1 MIRFFGRCL
10 ALGLVFAAL
19 SGCGTNGQAIKPD
32 ASGYLA
38 TTGNGQAERAQTD
51 VAEKIDLKEFKPLA
65 LVTGSD
71 FIIQQVRYLGYFDQV
86 MDLPELQ
93 RRIVEKNLQDKVP
106 SMSDRIGI
114 NNAAR
119 YYAKFLWI
127 HFDVEKRD
135 GRTFI
140 KLVATDPTSLKDLF
154 VAERKFTVQPYV
166 GSDQTLWYP
175 LFNSFI
181 DWLKGR

>member
-1 MIRFFGRCL
+1 MVKVSGKFL
-10 ALGLVFAAL
+10 ALGLLLAL
-19 SGCGTNGQAIKPD
+19 GGCGTSGQAIKPD

-38 TTGNGQAERAQTD
+38 TTGNGQAERAQTLT
-51 VAEKIDLKEFKPLA
+51 AEKADLSQFKPLA

-86 MDLPELQ
+86 IDLAELQ
-93 RRIVEKNLQDKVP
+93 KRIVEKNLQDKVP
-106 SMSDRIGI
+106 SIGDRIGI

-119 YYAKFLWI
+119 YYGKFLWV
-127 HFDVEKRD
+127 HLDVNKRE
-135 GRTFI
+135 GKTYI
-140 KLVATDPTSLKDLF
+140 KFVATDPTNLTDLF
-154 VAERKFTVQPYV
+154 VAERQLQYQPYV